1 MKKIILPFIVSLSF
15 ALSPNVLPNSF
26 AQCLSI
32 NYFTPQNAPIA
43 LNDFFTV
50 VKKYECSDNIVYIGI
65 ENRIPGILK
74 LNVNNETKNFLLKH
88 LTINGFKSA
97 VYIDK
102 NLQKGVIAVQLNDK
116 YALKLLFYG
125 NDYNKYINI
134 LKQLDL
140 KKIKSSL

>member
-1 MKKIILPFIVSLSF
+1 MKKIILPLIASLSF
-15 ALSPNVLPNSF
+15 ALSPHILPDSF

-32 NYFTPQNAPIA
+32 NYYTPQNAPIA
-43 LNDFFTV
+43 LNDFFKII
-50 VKKYECSDNIVYIGI
+50 KKYECSNNIVYIGI

-74 LNVNNETKNFLLKH
+74 LNVNNDTKNFLLKH

-102 NLQKGVIAVQLNDK
+102 KLQKGVIAVQLNDK
-116 YALKLLFYG
+116 YTLKLLFYG
-125 NDYNKYINI
+125 NDYNKYVNI

-140 KKIKSSL
+140 KKIKSFL